1 MVTPRNPARR
11 RPPPRRRAVRASA
24 RQGLSDTRFKIEAA
38 TLTYVFDEDG
48 FYEQLADKLIE
59 NLPWT
64 RRAAGGH
71 WLCKQLADA
80 AENLDPDTWAKQA
93 GKSVRA
99 GLSALG
105 LPRYMADALGAGSG
119 VTLKIAFGQTPMGN
133 VSKALR
139 VLIPLVC
146 PNISRCP
153 AEVEVVKTVATPLL
167 AERLSELAKS

>member
-1 MVTPRNPARR
+1 M
-11 RPPPRRRAVRASA
+11 
-24 RQGLSDTRFKIEAA
+24 
-38 TLTYVFDEDG
+38 
-48 FYEQLADKLIE
+48 
-59 NLPWT
+59 
-64 RRAAGGH
+64 RRAARGH

-119 VTLKIAFGQTPMGN
+119 VTLKIAFGHTPIGN
-133 VSKALR
+133 LSKSLR

-146 PNISRCP
+146 PDMSRCP
-153 AEVEVVKTVATPLL
+153 TEVEVVKTLATPFV
-167 AERLSELAKS
+167 AEQLKEIAQA